1 MDCKYVLNNMKK
13 PYVFKLFAGGFLAL
27 GLGCVSNDQRAET
40 DAAKPS
46 AAKSRPTAVAVLSP
60 APNGKVKGQVTFL
73 EETEG
78 VRVTANIEGLTP
90 GKHGFHIHEKGDCSA
105 ADFTSAGGH
114 FNPAAAKHGSPTDP
128 EHHAGD
134 FGNLEANEQGVARFE
149 RVFQWLTF
157 KGTNSILNKA
167 VIVHEKA
174 DDMVTQP
181 TGNAGGRLACGV
193 IQMTQ

>member
-1 MDCKYVLNNMKK
+1 MK
-13 PYVFKLFAGGFLAL
+13 PHINSIVFGVSLIFVAGCATSSGNA
-27 GLGCVSNDQRAET
+27 QRDTAQ
-40 DAAKPS
+40 PS
-46 AAKSRPTAVAVLSP
+46 SSKARAQAVAVLTP
-60 APNGKVKGQVTFL
+60 AANGKVKGQVNFR

-78 VRVTANIEGLTP
+78 VRVTATIEGLTP

-114 FNPAAAKHGSPTDP
+114 FNPSQMKHGSPTDS

-134 FGNLEANEQGVARFE
+134 FGNLEANDQGIARFE
-149 RVFQWLTF
+149 RVFNWLSF
-157 KGTNSILNKA
+157 MGTNSILNRA

-174 DDMVTQP
+174 DDLTTQP

-193 IQMTQ
+193 IQKTP